1 VKYSRWSSF
10 VILALCLL
18 STRGL
23 TQSSTTSHSS
33 SPAEANKA
41 TLGTLPSGPALAS
54 RGLEFR
60 FTAAIQADD
69 RKAIEDLARRGLDV
83 NAELP
88 GFNRDYAVAV
98 TDLGGLVDSFG
109 IDLKLLDQSTLT
121 TEEYYST
128 NGTFGF
134 RFTWVPYNKALVG
147 SGPVNMLH
155 GGIICG
161 YVTVAYGKAS
171 VGSGTVNVAKLLE
184 SYPNVPGENYRIS
197 MQGFPSGRPLLIAVL
212 QKKLNALD
220 AIIGAGGKIDEGDES
235 GITPLMVASGAG
247 RMDVIEALLSRGANA
262 SIVDK
267 QGQSAFHWAAIG
279 GSREALDLFL
289 ERGAAIDAGNLI
301 GQAALMLAS
310 QYGNTDAAR
319 TLLSHGARI
328 DARDKKG
335 RTGLMYAVEIGLAD
349 VGTVLVDAG
358 AKIDDRD
365 STGMTPL
372 MYVGRAGLP
381 GNPMPAINP
390 SRAIVARAGGSETE
404 KDATV
409 GEQIIRT
416 EEYRSVAGKTTTR
429 LLLDRGADKN
439 ARDKTG
445 NTALM
450 HAAQDG
456 RLTVLGLLMDSG
468 ADYRAK
474 NMNGKTAKD
483 LAREN
488 GQHGAVWMLRWWD
501 RTRFEARLGGGISGI
516 SHPGQATDFEYEA
529 GAGVSVRL
537 NKWIGLYNG
546 IAYAAMISDNTG
558 GDVPSI
564 PGVQSYSG
572 GFFKFGTLEYRPE
585 IRLDLPPLHSGHVY
599 LLGGLLVG
607 KVMSAS
613 LNSSD
618 GSTGPKDIKSVVN
631 GSTYGWRLGAGL
643 IGSGMFL
650 EVSRS
655 QNTTDQ
661 VQGRKML

>member
-1 VKYSRWSSF
+1 
-10 VILALCLL
+10 
-18 STRGL
+18 
-23 TQSSTTSHSS
+23 
-33 SPAEANKA
+33 
-41 TLGTLPSGPALAS
+41 LPSGPALAS

-60 FTAAIQADD
+60 FAAAIQADD

-109 IDLKLLDQSTLT
+109 IDLKLLDQSNVNLV
-121 TEEYYST
+121 TEEYYSA

-134 RFTWVPYNKALVG
+134 RIAAVPYDKARVG

-161 YVTVAYGKAS
+161 YVTVPYGKAS

-184 SYPNVPGENYRIS
+184 SYPNIPGENYRIS

-235 GITPLMVASGAG
+235 GITPLMVASGVG
-247 RMDVIEALLSRGANA
+247 RMDVIQALLSRGANV
-262 SIVDK
+262 SVVDK
-267 QGQSAFHWAAIG
+267 QGQSAFHWAVIG
-279 GSREALDLFL
+279 GSREALDFFL
-289 ERGAAIDAGNLI
+289 ERGAAIDARNLS
-301 GQAALMLAS
+301 GQTALMLAS
-310 QYGNTDAAR
+310 WYGNTGAAR

-372 MYVGRAGLP
+372 MYVGKVGLLP
-381 GNPMPAINP
+381 GNPMPAI
-390 SRAIVARAGGSETE
+390 VARAGGSQTE
-404 KDATV
+404 KESTG
-409 GEQIIRT
+409 GEQMRT
-416 EEYRSVAGKTTTR
+416 EESRSVAEKTTTR
-429 LLLDRGADKN
+429 FLLDRGADKN
-439 ARDKTG
+439 ARDKMG

-450 HAAQDG
+450 HAARDG

-474 NMNGKTAKD
+474 NMNGRTAKD

-501 RTRFEARLGGGISGI
+501 RTRFEARLGGGISSI
-516 SHPGQATDFEYEA
+516 SHPGRAADFEYEA

-546 IAYAAMISDNTG
+546 IAYAAMISDNTSS
-558 GDVPSI
+558 DVPSI

-572 GFFKFGTLEYRPE
+572 GSFKFSTLEYRPE

-599 LLGGLLVG
+599 LLGGMSVG

-613 LNSSD
+613 LNLSD
-618 GSTGPKDIKSVVN
+618 GSTGSRDIKSVVN
-631 GSTYGWRLGAGL
+631 GST
-643 IGSGMFL
+643 
-650 EVSRS
+650 
-655 QNTTDQ
+655 
-661 VQGRKML
+661 